1 VLTLIDDLTVRFVHD
16 EVTYEP
22 LRGDAVLGALL
33 FTLGVD
39 KVDLA
44 NARHA
49 HKTTLRLVFDT
60 ARQFAHVLERHAGR
74 ADRAQPLLP
83 AKVSVA
89 DARGWFA
96 QAAAAVP
103 EAEQERFCW
112 RVARRLGPDP
122 WADGS
127 AAIELRN
134 QQFGLFEADFEE
146 REEGAPAPAAAPAPE
161 AEG

>member
-1 VLTLIDDLTVRFVHD
+1 MPPVLTLIDDLTVRFVHD

-22 LRGDAVLGALL
+22 LRSDAVLGALL

-39 KVDLA
+39 KMDFA
-44 NARHA
+44 QARHA
-49 HKTTLRLVFDT
+49 HRPTLRLVFDT
-60 ARQFAHVLERHAGR
+60 ARQFARVLERHAGR
-74 ADRAQPLLP
+74 AERAQPMLP
-83 AKVSVA
+83 AKVGIG

-122 WADGS
+122 WGDGS
-127 AAIELRN
+127 PAIELHN
-134 QQFGLFEADFEE
+134 QQFGLFEANFEE
-146 REEGAPAPAAAPAPE
+146 PGEGAPQPP